1 MDNVRLNA
9 AAIVALAELTTIA
22 ERTALT
28 GSSDFLEC
36 LVLCPG
42 LHKQQSATNLNNAEF
57 PATAAL
63 TTGYVF
69 RVENSATVHYLQ
81 RVGRTGHLTMLNV
94 HATGCSDTPSIKGR
108 KDLLVPGRLLSEP
121 LSFLLHL
128 SVLMPTPI
136 AIAVLVNLR
145 DWWACTVI
153 AMLVLCRLLNI
164 IVIRRRS
171 STFWAGASE
180 PGARGDLLILLSRD
194 RWIRMRGLIDDLKA
208 VTSGEWLRDPT
219 GLENLATNCATV
231 LVYIATVISGNCSS
245 IGSLVILLLL
255 LSSAVLLG
263 ASNILLT
270 TQTMH
275 GRVICVVGEPVKYER
290 RLILAKQLIKETG
303 RDDWAIGLGMI
314 VPEMRDAVRATM

>member
-1 MDNVRLNA
+1 MDIVRLNA
-9 AAIVALAELTTIA
+9 AAIVALAGLTTIA

-36 LVLCPG
+36 LILCPG
-42 LHKQQSATNLNNAEF
+42 LHKQQSATNLNKAEF

-94 HATGCSDTPSIKGR
+94 HAPDPDNPSIKGR
-108 KDLLVPGRLLSEP
+108 KGLLVPSRLLSEP

-136 AIAVLVNLR
+136 AIAVLVNLH

-153 AMLVLCRLLNI
+153 AMLILCRLLNI
-164 IVIRRRS
+164 VVIRRRS

-180 PGARGDLLILLSRD
+180 PGVRGDLLILLSRD
-194 RWIRMRGLIDDLKA
+194 RWIRMRGLVDDLKA

-219 GLENLATNCATV
+219 GLENLAINTATV
-231 LVYIATVISGNCSS
+231 LVYIATVVSGNCSS

-275 GRVICVVGEPVKYER
+275 DRVICVVGEPVKYER